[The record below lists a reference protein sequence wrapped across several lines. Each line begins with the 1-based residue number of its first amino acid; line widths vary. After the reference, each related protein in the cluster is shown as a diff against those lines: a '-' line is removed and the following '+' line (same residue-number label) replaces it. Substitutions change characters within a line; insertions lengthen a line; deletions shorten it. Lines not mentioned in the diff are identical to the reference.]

1 MYIFKDV
8 YLPPEW
14 GRRGPPRPLTCAGL
28 RAWLWKV
35 PCSELQV
42 LLGRSH
48 APSLRC
54 RPAGGTEGV
63 CGCSRLSIRKLF
75 PEFPNPERAGDAAM
89 LLLMRLW
96 TETIA
101 TQPVT
106 RTLEFPPQQ
115 SQPSDTK
122 FSFNP
127 LSNDQANFI
136 KLRGKQV
143 ALSGLHFASGGCA
156 VIGRELLM
164 CSSIQIRP
172 GSFLEWQKV
181 GLAHSLCQPA
191 Y

>member
-1 MYIFKDV
+1 M

-14 GRRGPPRPLTCAGL
+14 GRRGPPKALTCVGL
-28 RAWLWKV
+28 RAWPWKL
-35 PCSELQV
+35 PCSELQL

-54 RPAGGTEGV
+54 PPAGGTADV
-63 CGCSRLSIRKLF
+63 RGCSRLSIRKLF
-75 PEFPNPERAGDAAM
+75 PEFPKPGRAGDAAM

-96 TETIA
+96 TESIA
-101 TQPVT
+101 AQPVT

-127 LSNDQANFI
+127 LSSDQANFI
-136 KLRGKQV
+136 KLWGKQV
-143 ALSGLHFASGGCA
+143 PLSGLHFASGGCA

>member
-1 MYIFKDV
+1 MC
-8 YLPPEW
+8 LPPEW
-14 GRRGPPRPLTCAGL
+14 GRRGPPKAFTCGGL
-28 RAWLWKV
+28 WAWLWRA

-48 APSLRC
+48 ATSLRC
-54 RPAGGTEGV
+54 PPAGGAEGV
-63 CGCSRLSIRKLF
+63 RDCSRLSIRKLF
-75 PEFPNPERAGDAAM
+75 PEFPKPGRAGGDAAM
-89 LLLMRLW
+89 FLLVRLW
-96 TETIA
+96 TETIPA
-101 TQPVT
+101 QPVT

-127 LSNDQANFI
+127 LWSDQANFI

-143 ALSGLHFASGGCA
+143 PLSGLHFASGGCA